1 MGGNIEV
8 FCTMRARECG
18 DSLFT
23 WQKTRNRG
31 TCQGHTP
38 SDLPPLVL
46 SQPIYLKITPQS
58 GYQALKKYHTY
69 KPQQASLHKYGIVNG

>member
-1 MGGNIEV
+1 MGGNIGV
-8 FCTMRARECG
+8 FYTMRAREYS

-58 GYQALKKYHTY
+58 GYQALKI
-69 KPQQASLHKYGIVNG
+69 SDI